1 MGRGGP
7 ITGAQPRCAAVAIQS
22 SFVRRVRRHPAHAFA
37 IGPIELLPEI
47 EIEIELELFGREAA
61 THGHDREILVKGV
74 REAIGVTP
82 DLERGHVYYTS
93 GASGRVGR
101 ANLDGGDAHDLV
113 TGSGALTRIAL
124 AQLPSH

>member
-1 MGRGGP
+1 MTPSAAHRSRSRTTRPQLPAP
-7 ITGAQPRCAAVAIQS
+7 IVK
-22 SFVRRVRRHPAHAFA
+22 
-37 IGPIELLPEI
+37 L
-47 EIEIELELFGREAA
+47 
-61 THGHDREILVKGV
+61 LVKGV
-74 REAIGVTP
+74 REAIGVTL

-113 TGSGALTRIAL
+113 TGSGALTGIAL